1 MQLGPSGGGG
11 SGFNPDQYNSM
22 SFSFFNPS
30 AMMTGRRRA
39 LSKFGP
45 LFYLYFQANVHSSV
59 FISQSMDAFHIQYPA
74 LISKICIIT
83 KN

>member
-11 SGFNPDQYNSM
+11 SGFNPDQYNAQ

-39 LSKFGP
+39 LSKLGHSNETGSNKDRNKSFYRSLSDNP
-45 LFYLYFQANVHSSV
+45 L
-59 FISQSMDAFHIQYPA
+59 
-74 LISKICIIT
+74 K
-83 KN
+83 